1 MEEKEELQP
10 GHEAPDFSLRDAQGR
25 RISLKDFRGRW
36 VVLYFYPKD
45 NTSGCTREAMD
56 FTRSLKEFEKYHAVV
71 IGVSPDSP
79 ESHKTFQQKH
89 SLQVILLSDENR
101 EALSA
106 YGVWRLKKQY
116 GREFYGVERSTF
128 LINPE
133 GKIVRIWRKVKVDGH
148 ADEVLRTL
156 QREYVSVEKV

>member
-1 MEEKEELQP
+1 MEKEEGLKP
-10 GHEAPDFSLRDAQGR
+10 GDKAPDFSLKDAEGR
-25 RISLKDFRGRW
+25 KISLKDFRGKW

-45 NTSGCTREAMD
+45 NTSGCTREARD
-56 FTRSLKEFEKYHAVV
+56 FTLGLPEFAHYNAVV

-79 ESHKTFQQKH
+79 ESHKRFQQKH

-101 EALSA
+101 EVLVN

-128 LINPE
+128 LINPQ
-133 GKIVRIWRKVKVDGH
+133 GKIVRIWKQVRVDGH
-148 ADEVLRTL
+148 KDDVLR
-156 QREYVSVEKV
+156 